1 MASAL
6 SPPRIPKHKGALPS
20 HYYESFLQKKGPHDQ
35 DYKKFWAGLQGCTLY
50 FYNSNR
56 DSQHVEK
63 LVLGA
68 FVKLTDEV
76 PWESSGDPGI
86 YFSLVLRNQEIK
98 FKAESLESR
107 EMWKGFILTVVELR
121 VPSNL
126 TLLPGHLYMMAEAL
140 AKEEARRA
148 LELPPCF
155 LKVSRLD
162 AQLLL
167 ERYPD
172 CGNLLLRPSGDGGD
186 DVSVTT
192 RQTFNGTSV
201 VRHYKVK
208 REGPKY
214 VIDVEE
220 PFSCASLD
228 SVVNYFVSHT
238 NNALVPFLLDED
250 YEKVLGHVEADKEN
264 GERVWVASSTPAAPS
279 PGPTL
284 ASGGPKKLPP
294 LPITPV
300 ASQDRSPPLL
310 NEDEDENYVIPIG
323 DDPAANYMNG
333 DVPPP
338 SRQVPKPRKLA
349 KVQAKPLK
357 PPVVPKPEPKVLN
370 SGLAKKLAVGS
381 MQTLFPTTAPK
392 LADLTA
398 ELEEKLQRRRALE
411 H

>member
-6 SPPRIPKHKGALPS
+6 SPPRNPKHKGALPS
-20 HYYESFLQKKGPHDQ
+20 HYYESFLEKKGPHDQ

-63 LVLGA
+63 LVLEA

-76 PWESSGDPGI
+76 PWESSGDPAI

-148 LELPPCF
+148 LELPSCF

-172 CGNLLLRPSGDGGD
+172 CGNLLLRPSGDGGH

-250 YEKVLGHVEADKEN
+250 YEKVLG
-264 GERVWVASSTPAAPS
+264 
-279 PGPTL
+279 PTL
-284 ASGGPKKLPP
+284 ASGDPKKLPP

-310 NEDEDENYVIPIG
+310 NEDENYMIPIG
-323 DDPAANYMNG
+323 DDPAANYVNG

-338 SRQVPKPRKLA
+338 SRQVPKPGKLA

-357 PPVVPKPEPKVLN
+357 PPAARKPEPKVLN

>member
-1 MASAL
+1 MRSDGLCAPFTTAL
-6 SPPRIPKHKGALPS
+6 TETPIR
-20 HYYESFLQKKGPHDQ
+20 LQ
-35 DYKKFWAGLQGCTLY
+35 
-50 FYNSNR
+50 
-56 DSQHVEK
+56 
-63 LVLGA
+63 
-68 FVKLTDEV
+68 
-76 PWESSGDPGI
+76 
-86 YFSLVLRNQEIK
+86 
-98 FKAESLESR
+98 
-107 EMWKGFILTVVELR
+107 
-121 VPSNL
+121 
-126 TLLPGHLYMMAEAL
+126 
-140 AKEEARRA
+140 
-148 LELPPCF
+148 
-155 LKVSRLD
+155 
-162 AQLLL
+162 
-167 ERYPD
+167 
-172 CGNLLLRPSGDGGD
+172 
-186 DVSVTT
+186 
-192 RQTFNGTSV
+192 
-201 VRHYKVK
+201 
-208 REGPKY
+208 
-214 VIDVEE
+214 
-220 PFSCASLD
+220 FSCASLD